1 MISVSNIERFATHD
15 GPGIRTTVF
24 LKGCYL
30 HCPWCANPETWF
42 VKPVVMHK
50 GELCEKCG
58 RCEKLCPNGAI
69 SIGNHW
75 QIDRSK
81 CQGCGK
87 CADYCLSSALSLS
100 GRMMSEQAILTE
112 VMKDL
117 DYYRESNGGLTVS
130 GGEPL
135 YQKQGLKKLLRAC
148 RQAGLHI
155 ALETTGNYPLE
166 DLKEIEDLVDLFLF
180 DLKHVDE
187 RKLAEV
193 TGADAA
199 LIFSNFSWLTQRRP
213 QDVIVRIPVI
223 PGFNDDAL
231 EAIISCAQSRKVS
244 RIDLLPFHNL
254 GRNKWQQL
262 YLPYQYEN
270 EKSMSREIL
279 QKYVSDDVTIG
290 G

>member
-42 VKPVVMHK
+42 LKPVLMHK
-50 GELCEKCG
+50 KQLCVGCRQCEKA
-58 RCEKLCPNGAI
+58 CPVKAI
-69 SIGNHW
+69 SFQKDW
-75 QIDRSK
+75 RVDKTR
-81 CQGCGK
+81 CQGCGL
-87 CADYCLSSALSLS
+87 CAACCLPGALSIS
-100 GRMMSEQAILTE
+100 GEVMSEEQVIRE

-117 DYYRESNGGLTVS
+117 DYYRESNGGVTFS

-135 YQKQGLKKLLRAC
+135 YQKEGLKRLLSLARGN
-148 RQAGLHI
+148 GLHTI
-155 ALETTGNYPLE
+155 LETTGNYPLE
-166 DLKEIEDLVDLFLF
+166 DLREIEQYVDLFLF

-187 RKLAEV
+187 GKLAEV
-193 TGADAA
+193 TGGDLKKIMAC
-199 LIFSNFSWLTQRRP
+199 FGWLSEKRP

-231 EAIISCAQSRKVS
+231 TELIDYARSRNV
-244 RIDLLPFHNL
+244 REINLLPFHNL
-254 GRNKWQQL
+254 GKNKWQQL

-270 EKSMSREIL
+270 EKSMSRESL
-279 QKYVSDDVTIG
+279 QKYISDDVTIG